1 MGSGDDTNIHTRLHH
16 FQKDPILQP
25 YAPETPEYIRVL
37 GITVVLY
44 TSSVYTLLHTR
55 LSFKWSRAL
64 PFDRGC
70 QSQLCAFYRR
80 LYALSSSLA

>member
-64 PFDRGC
+64 RNLHIVSGSCLECEKP
-70 QSQLCAFYRR
+70 LT
-80 LYALSSSLA
+80 L